1 MNKRTIAITGATGFV
16 GQNLRAFLQS
26 DFEIVGVSRK
36 LSNSNASYEQLC
48 QNEFEYDTLIH
59 LAGKAHDLKNTT
71 EEEEY
76 FKVNYELTKQLYDA
90 FLQSNARTFVF
101 MSSVKAAADTLE
113 EELDE
118 DFPANP
124 LTAYGKSKRMAEQYI
139 LENLPANKQVYILRP
154 CIIHGPGNKGNLNLL
169 YKLVSKNI
177 PWPLAAFENKRSFCS
192 IENIMFVIRELIE
205 REDITSG
212 IYHVADET
220 PVSTNE
226 LIKLIAEARGK
237 SPKLFYLSKNFVI
250 TLAKVGS
257 HLKLPFNTE
266 RLEKLTENYIVSN
279 KKIVLALGKKMP
291 VETEAGLV
299 KTFNSFKKS

>member
-1 MNKRTIAITGATGFV
+1 
-16 GQNLRAFLQS
+16 LSAFLQT
-26 DFEIVGVSRK
+26 DFEILGVSRK
-36 LSNSNASYEQLC
+36 LSNSNFSYEQLC
-48 QNEFEYDTLIH
+48 QYEFEYDALIH

-76 FKVNYELTKQLYDA
+76 FKVNYELTKQLYDT
-90 FLQSNARTFVF
+90 FLQSNAKTFVF
-101 MSSVKAAADTLE
+101 MSTVKAAADTLE

-139 LENLPANKQVYILRP
+139 MENLPANKQVYILRP

-192 IENIMFVIRELIE
+192 IENIMFVIRELIQ
-205 REDITSG
+205 REDIASG
-212 IYHVADET
+212 IYQVADKA

-226 LIKLIAEARGK
+226 LIKLMAEARGK
-237 SPKLFYLSKNFVI
+237 SPKLLYLSKNFI
-250 TLAKVGS
+250 RNLAKIGDY
-257 HLKLPFNTE
+257 LKLPFNSE
-266 RLEKLTENYIVSN
+266 RLKKLTENYTVSN
-279 KKIVLALGKKMP
+279 KKIVLALGKEMP
-291 VETEAGLV
+291 VAAFDGLIR
-299 KTFNSFKKS
+299 TFNSFNRP

>member
-1 MNKRTIAITGATGFV
+1 MNKKTIAITGVTGFV
-16 GQNLRAFLQS
+16 GQNLSAFLQG
-26 DFEIVGVSRK
+26 DFEIVWVSRK
-36 LSNSNASYEQLC
+36 LSNSNASFEQLC
-48 QNEFEYDTLIH
+48 RNELEYDALIH

-71 EEEEY
+71 DEEEY

-90 FLQSNARTFVF
+90 FLKSDARTFVF

-113 EELDE
+113 EDLDE
-118 DFPANP
+118 EYPANP
-124 LTAYGKSKRMAEQYI
+124 LTGYGKSKRMAEQYI

-205 REDITSG
+205 REDIASG
-212 IYHVADET
+212 IYQVADET

-237 SPKLFYLSKNFVI
+237 SPKLLYLSKNFI
-250 TLAKVGS
+250 RNLAKIGDY
-257 HLKLPFNTE
+257 LKLPFNSE
-266 RLEKLTENYIVSN
+266 RLKKLTENYTVSN
-279 KKIVLALGKKMP
+279 KKIVLALGKEMP
-291 VETEAGLV
+291 VAACDGLIR
-299 KTFNSFKKS
+299 TFNSFNRP

>member
-1 MNKRTIAITGATGFV
+1 MNKKTVAITGVTGFV
-16 GQNLRAFLQS
+16 GQNLSAFLQG
-26 DFEIVGVSRK
+26 DFEIVGVSR
-36 LSNSNASYEQLC
+36 NSTNSSGSYEQLC
-48 QNEFEYDTLIH
+48 RNEFEYDALIH

-76 FKVNYELTKQLYDA
+76 FKVNCELTKQLYDA

-113 EELDE
+113 KELDE

-139 LENLPANKQVYILRP
+139 LENLPENKQVCILRP

-205 REDITSG
+205 RGDIASG
-212 IYHVADET
+212 IYQVADET

-237 SPKLFYLSKNFVI
+237 SPKLLYLSKNFIRNLVKI
-250 TLAKVGS
+250 GDY
-257 HLKLPFNTE
+257 LKLPFNSE
-266 RLEKLTENYIVSN
+266 RLKKLTENYTVSN
-279 KKIVLALGKKMP
+279 KKIVLALGKEMP
-291 VETEAGLV
+291 VAACDGLIR
-299 KTFNSFKKS
+299 TFNSFNRP